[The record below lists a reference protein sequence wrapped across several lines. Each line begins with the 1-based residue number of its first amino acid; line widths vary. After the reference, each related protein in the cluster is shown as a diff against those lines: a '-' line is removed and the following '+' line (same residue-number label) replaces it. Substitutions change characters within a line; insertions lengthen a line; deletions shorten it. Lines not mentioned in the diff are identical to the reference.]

1 MNNIEK
7 DLLLAVADLHQVPS
21 GAYNIR
27 QNGKSIDRNSTKN
40 IEIVPKKEK
49 NGIDIIIKPNTI
61 NESVHIPVI
70 ISESGIE
77 DLVYNDFYIG
87 ENADV
92 LIVAGCGIHNPS
104 EKKSEHAGIHSFHL
118 EKNAKVRYV
127 EKHIAS
133 GQSGEKIFNPET
145 NIEMKENSQMEMETT
160 QLGGVT
166 SSVRETKAT
175 LENNAKLI
183 IKEKVL
189 TSGDEYVKT
198 MFEVALKGE
207 NSSVDVI
214 SRGVARDNSK
224 QVFYSNVMGE
234 NKCFG
239 HVECDAILM
248 DKAMI
253 SSTPVVSANNVDATL
268 THEAAIGKIAGE
280 QLTKLMTLGLDEKEA
295 EDLIIKGFLS

>member
-87 ENADV
+87 ENSDV

-175 LENNAKLI
+175 LEDNAKLI

>member
-87 ENADV
+87 ENSDV

-104 EKKSEHAGIHSFHL
+104 
-118 EKNAKVRYV
+118 
-127 EKHIAS
+127 
-133 GQSGEKIFNPET
+133 
-145 NIEMKENSQMEMETT
+145 
-160 QLGGVT
+160 
-166 SSVRETKAT
+166 
-175 LENNAKLI
+175 
-183 IKEKVL
+183 
-189 TSGDEYVKT
+189 
-198 MFEVALKGE
+198 
-207 NSSVDVI
+207 
-214 SRGVARDNSK
+214 
-224 QVFYSNVMGE
+224 
-234 NKCFG
+234 
-239 HVECDAILM
+239 
-248 DKAMI
+248 
-253 SSTPVVSANNVDATL
+253 
-268 THEAAIGKIAGE
+268 
-280 QLTKLMTLGLDEKEA
+280 
-295 EDLIIKGFLS
+295 

>member
-87 ENADV
+87 ENSDV

-175 LENNAKLI
+175 LEDNAKLI

-198 MFEVALKGE
+198 MFEVTLKGE
-207 NSSVDVI
+207 NSSVEVI
-214 SRGVARDNSK
+214 SRGVARDTSK
-224 QVFYSNVMGE
+224 QVFYSNIMGE

-280 QLTKLMTLGLDEKEA
+280 QLIKLQTLGLTAQEA
-295 EDLIIKGFLS
+295 EEKIVEGFLK